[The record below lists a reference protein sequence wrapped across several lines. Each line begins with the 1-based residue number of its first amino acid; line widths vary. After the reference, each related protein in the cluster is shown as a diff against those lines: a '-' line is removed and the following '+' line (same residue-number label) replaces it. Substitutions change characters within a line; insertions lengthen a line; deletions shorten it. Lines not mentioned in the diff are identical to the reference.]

1 MSLETRY
8 EEQGLGW
15 GSSLPV
21 PSVQEIVRKDP
32 LCVPDRY
39 RRGCLEKPTAEALA
53 TSLDV
58 PVIDLSLLS
67 SGHEG
72 ERRYLDS
79 ACKDWGFFQ
88 IVNHGISE
96 EVIRQMRAAAS
107 GFFDLPIE
115 EKRRYAMAA
124 NDIHGYGQLFVVS
137 EEQKLDWADVLHL
150 ITRPSKL
157 KNLKYWPTV
166 VSSFKDALEAYSKEL
181 ERVTKMLLENLS
193 RLMNMEEDGLLR
205 LHGDLTQS
213 TRIAYYPPCSRADEV
228 LGLGS
233 HSDKGSITFLL
244 QDDDVTGLQIR
255 HGGMWIPVK
264 PMPNAFV
271 VNIGDS
277 VEVWSNGLYKS
288 VQHRVI
294 TNREKARKSIAM
306 FILPHNDAE
315 VGPLEQMVDEP
326 HRPRRYRTVRFLDV
340 LKNLNQRE
348 LEGNYVDALTLQD

>member
-1 MSLETRY
+1 
-8 EEQGLGW
+8 
-15 GSSLPV
+15 
-21 PSVQEIVRKDP
+21 
-32 LCVPDRY
+32 
-39 RRGCLEKPTAEALA
+39 
-53 TSLDV
+53 
-58 PVIDLSLLS
+58 
-67 SGHEG
+67 
-72 ERRYLDS
+72 
-79 ACKDWGFFQ
+79 
-88 IVNHGISE
+88 
-96 EVIRQMRAAAS
+96 MRAAAS

-166 VSSFKDALEAYSKEL
+166 VSSFKEGHQDAARKPFPVDEHGGGRPAKIAWGLDAIHENS
-181 ERVTKMLLENLS
+181 LLPT
-193 RLMNMEEDGLLR
+193 LL
-205 LHGDLTQS
+205 
-213 TRIAYYPPCSRADEV
+213 PADEV